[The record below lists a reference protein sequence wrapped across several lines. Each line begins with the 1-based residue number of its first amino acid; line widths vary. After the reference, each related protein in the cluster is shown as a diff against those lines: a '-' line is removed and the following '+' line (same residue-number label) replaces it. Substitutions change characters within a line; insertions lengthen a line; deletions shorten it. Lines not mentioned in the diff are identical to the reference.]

1 LRRLWSKQ
9 PHWDVPAGDDVL
21 TALLLALPL
30 ETWSGIKEERLLQEI
45 HALFSTEHLPTLL
58 QEEAS
63 IVLLL
68 FIFLQLFHG
77 FSSTSSKNAKR
88 IR

>member
-1 LRRLWSKQ
+1 LLWLWSKQ
-9 PHWDVPAGDDVL
+9 PHWDVPAGGDVL

-45 HALFSTEHLPTLL
+45 HALVSTEHLPTLL